1 MFMPVVAD
9 HRRAVEGPCGRVLCD
24 ERALHGRFR
33 SEVLTVA
40 RRLMQHAASLGILGC
55 MRTTVDLPD
64 ELLTQ
69 ARSRAADEGTTLTAL
84 LADGLRLRLARR
96 VPPASAR
103 RPLPTSRNRGGM
115 QPWIDPGSNA
125 SLLDAADDDS
135 AAA

>member
-1 MFMPVVAD
+1 MAPPTVGSLPNLA
-9 HRRAVEGPCGRVLCD
+9 HARSSSCQLSTVENT
-24 ERALHGRFR
+24 RFGAAG
-33 SEVLTVA
+33 S
-40 RRLMQHAASLGILGC
+40 MQHAASRGILGC
-55 MRTTVDLPD
+55 MRTTIDLPD

-125 SLLDAADDDS
+125 SLLDAADDNS

>member
-1 MFMPVVAD
+1 MF
-9 HRRAVEGPCGRVLCD
+9 L
-24 ERALHGRFR
+24 
-33 SEVLTVA
+33 
-40 RRLMQHAASLGILGC
+40 C

-96 VPPASAR
+96 VPSASDR
-103 RPLPTSRNRGGM
+103 RPLPVSRNSGGM